1 MSIRRLFL
9 VVLLALALVPTIAV
23 AQQAQ
28 APQTQVQQ
36 QTPKKTLEQI
46 KEDTPQDALIGFIG
60 YNAGG
65 SLLSAIQEAGTSGS
79 KPRAMGASLLF
90 WGPGVLAGE
99 LDFGYNPDFY
109 ENFTDVVPSGAT
121 SNLETITLNFV
132 LGPTFFIGES
142 MRVRPYVLVGGGLMR
157 SKISEFVEHLSFGDT
172 DNRGVIDFAGGLY
185 FYPIKRIGIR
195 GDVRMFRG
203 VGANGSDKG
212 YGLSDW
218 TFYRITIGVALAF

>member
-1 MSIRRLFL
+1 MDTRRL
-9 VVLLALALVPTIAV
+9 VLIAVLALVLVPATSV
-23 AQQAQ
+23 AQQTQ
-28 APQTQVQQ
+28 TPQTQVQQ
-36 QTPKKTLEQI
+36 APPKTLEQI

-79 KPRAMGASLLF
+79 KPKAMGASLLF

-109 ENFTDVVPSGAT
+109 RTFTNVVASGAT

-132 LGPTFFIGES
+132 LGPTFFVGES

-157 SKISEFVEHLSFGDT
+157 SKISEFVEHLSFHDT

-185 FYPIKRIGIR
+185 FYPIKRVGIR

-218 TFYRITIGVALAF
+218 TFYRISIGVALAF